1 MGRRQGNE
9 RDGRLAPP
17 GRINGP
23 HLIETSQEARV
34 VPPYQT
40 ASETPAQSPADRGVD
55 DASETTQKKGR
66 PTPSRREAEAARKAR
81 AKVPRT
87 RKEQAAARRLARTES
102 SGKMRQAMKTGDDRY
117 LPARDQGPVR
127 KFIRDYI
134 DSSFWMLELM
144 LPAMVV
150 FLVFGYSG
158 NATLATYANVA
169 LPAMLLVVLFEA
181 FPHAGEAAQGAH
193 PTVPR
198 RLPEGRHDVR
208 RDAGAAGALPA
219 DAQASGEGRP
229 GAAGALP
236 LAPQAS

>member
-1 MGRRQGNE
+1 MFRR
-9 RDGRLAPP
+9 
-17 GRINGP
+17 
-23 HLIETSQEARV
+23 TK
-34 VPPYQT
+34 T

-55 DASETTQKKGR
+55 DGSETTQKKGR
-66 PTPSRREAEAARKAR
+66 PTPSRRQAEAANKAR

-158 NATLATYANVA
+158 NATLASYANLA
-169 LPAMLLVVLFEA
+169 LPAMLLVVLFEGFRMRGKLRKELTRR
-181 FPHAGEAAQGAH
+181 FPDDSQKGATMYAVMRALQVRFLRM
-193 PTVPR
+193 PKPQVKVGQA
-198 RLPEGRHDVR
+198 LPERYR
-208 RDAGAAGALPA
+208 
-219 DAQASGEGRP
+219 
-229 GAAGALP
+229 
-236 LAPQAS
+236 

>member
-1 MGRRQGNE
+1 LFRR
-9 RDGRLAPP
+9 
-17 GRINGP
+17 
-23 HLIETSQEARV
+23 TK
-34 VPPYQT
+34 T
-40 ASETPAQSPADRGVD
+40 ASETPAQSPADRGLD
-55 DASETTQKKGR
+55 DGSETAQKKGR
-66 PTPSRREAEAARKAR
+66 PTPSRRQAEAANKAR

-158 NATLATYANVA
+158 NATLASYANLA
-169 LPAMLLVVLFEA
+169 LPAMLLVVAFETFRMRGKLRKELTRR
-181 FPHAGEAAQGAH
+181 FPDDAQKGATMYAVMRALQVRFLRM
-193 PTVPR
+193 PKPQVKVGQA
-198 RLPEGRHDVR
+198 LPERYH
-208 RDAGAAGALPA
+208 
-219 DAQASGEGRP
+219 
-229 GAAGALP
+229 
-236 LAPQAS
+236 

>member
-1 MGRRQGNE
+1 MFRR
-9 RDGRLAPP
+9 
-17 GRINGP
+17 
-23 HLIETSQEARV
+23 TK
-34 VPPYQT
+34 T

-66 PTPSRREAEAARKAR
+66 PTPSRRQAEAANKAR

-158 NATLATYANVA
+158 NATLATYANLA
-169 LPAMLLVVLFEA
+169 LPAMLLVVLFEGFRMRGKLRKELTRR
-181 FPHAGEAAQGAH
+181 FPDDSQKGATMYAVMRALQVRFLRM
-193 PTVPR
+193 PKPQVKVGQA
-198 RLPEGRHDVR
+198 LPERYR
-208 RDAGAAGALPA
+208 
-219 DAQASGEGRP
+219 
-229 GAAGALP
+229 
-236 LAPQAS
+236 

>member
-1 MGRRQGNE
+1 MFRR
-9 RDGRLAPP
+9 
-17 GRINGP
+17 
-23 HLIETSQEARV
+23 TK
-34 VPPYQT
+34 T
-40 ASETPAQSPADRGVD
+40 ASETPAQSPADRGLD
-55 DASETTQKKGR
+55 DGSETAQKKGR
-66 PTPSRREAEAARKAR
+66 PTPSRRQAEAANKAR

-158 NATLATYANVA
+158 NATLATYANLA

-181 FPHAGEAAQGAH
+181 FRMRGKLRKELTRRFPDDSQKGATMYAVMRALQVRFLRM
-193 PTVPR
+193 PKPQVKVGQA
-198 RLPEGRHDVR
+198 LPERYR
-208 RDAGAAGALPA
+208 
-219 DAQASGEGRP
+219 
-229 GAAGALP
+229 
-236 LAPQAS
+236 

>member
-1 MGRRQGNE
+1 MFRR
-9 RDGRLAPP
+9 
-17 GRINGP
+17 
-23 HLIETSQEARV
+23 TK
-34 VPPYQT
+34 T

-158 NATLATYANVA
+158 NATLATYANLA
-169 LPAMLLVVLFEA
+169 LPAMLLVVLFEGFRMRGKLRKELTRRFPDDSQKGA
-181 FPHAGEAAQGAH
+181 TMYAVMRALQVRFLRMPKPQVKVGQALPERYRLAPHA
-193 PTVPR
+193 
-198 RLPEGRHDVR
+198 
-208 RDAGAAGALPA
+208 
-219 DAQASGEGRP
+219 S
-229 GAAGALP
+229 
-236 LAPQAS
+236 

>member
-1 MGRRQGNE
+1 MFRR
-9 RDGRLAPP
+9 
-17 GRINGP
+17 
-23 HLIETSQEARV
+23 TK
-34 VPPYQT
+34 T
-40 ASETPAQSPADRGVD
+40 ASETPAQSPADRGLD
-55 DASETTQKKGR
+55 DGSETAQKKGR
-66 PTPSRREAEAARKAR
+66 PTPSRRQAEAANKAR

-158 NATLATYANVA
+158 NATLASYANLA
-169 LPAMLLVVLFEA
+169 LPAMLLVVLFEGFRMRGKLRKELTRR
-181 FPHAGEAAQGAH
+181 FPDDSQKGATMYAVMRALQVRFLRM
-193 PTVPR
+193 PKPQVKVGQA
-198 RLPEGRHDVR
+198 LPERYR
-208 RDAGAAGALPA
+208 
-219 DAQASGEGRP
+219 
-229 GAAGALP
+229 
-236 LAPQAS
+236 